1 MNILDITSLPKL
13 NLSEEHKE
21 LLAGYKALCT
31 VKERAYANKLT
42 LGICDAFS
50 KSYKNAYL
58 YIFDQNCLHKYAPEF
73 KRIMGELAL
82 ELGTEQSYPVPA
94 PKWFYDSAKV
104 YYNSN
109 IILPTDKIPEGD
121 QVFIV
126 YEDKN
131 GSISNRQINTY
142 KDTYNNLLEHAAY
155 YMLPK
160 WTGDYGALRLEFLS
174 KLIEMHKEE
183 LLSNGLEEYI

>member
-1 MNILDITSLPKL
+1 M
-13 NLSEEHKE
+13 
-21 LLAGYKALCT
+21 LLTYKQKGLIVSYKALCKILST
-31 VKERAYANKLT
+31 NNEGTSPGRNCET
-42 LGICDAFS
+42 GICDKHNFHF
-50 KSYKNAYL
+50 NEMYL
-58 YIFDQNCLHKYAPEF
+58 SIFPDSTGYLENNLDLFVK
-73 KRIMGELAL
+73 KLAL
-82 ELGTEQSYPVPA
+82 ELETEQSYPVPA
-94 PKWFYDSAKV
+94 PKWFYESAKV